1 MAKVN
6 LGKFNTRS
14 IATALT
20 AVTLVAVMIPASAN
34 AAGRHHDRTSAQDA
48 RYVRAAYAAEPR
60 YAEPRYEARRA
71 RVAERNYRYA
81 PEPVYAASPFPSEP
95 LLYPIG
101 GAVIGAIIGAA
112 VCPPCSIAGSA
123 LTSGGGALVGAGIG
137 AVGGTLVGVA
147 VTQPQERYVRF

>member
-1 MAKVN
+1 MTKVN
-6 LGKFNTRS
+6 LAKFNSRT

-20 AVTLVAVMIPASAN
+20 AATLVAVMIPASAN
-34 AAGRHHDRTSAQDA
+34 AAGRYHDRTSVQDA
-48 RYVRAAYAAEPR
+48 RYVRAAYA
-60 YAEPRYEARRA
+60 AEPRYEARRA

>member
-1 MAKVN
+1 M
-6 LGKFNTRS
+6 GKFNMGKFNPRT

-20 AVTLVAVMIPASAN
+20 AATLVAVMIPASAE
-34 AAGRHHDRTSAQDA
+34 AAGRYHDRTSAQDA
-48 RYVRAAYAAEPR
+48 RYVRAAYAAEPG
-60 YAEPRYEARRA
+60 YEARRA

-81 PEPVYAASPFPSEP
+81 PEPVYAAAPFPSEP

-123 LTSGGGALVGAGIG
+123 LTSGSGALVGAGIG

>member
-1 MAKVN
+1 MAK
-6 LGKFNTRS
+6 FNMRTV
-14 IATALT
+14 ATALT
-20 AVTLVAVMIPASAN
+20 AATLVAIMIPASAN
-34 AAGRHHDRTSAQDA
+34 AAGRYHDRTSAQDA
-48 RYVRAAYAAEPR
+48 RYVRAAYA
-60 YAEPRYEARRA
+60 AEPRYEARRA

>member
-6 LGKFNTRS
+6 LGKFNTRTV
-14 IATALT
+14 ATAVT
-20 AVTLVAVMIPASAN
+20 AATLVAVMIPASAN

-48 RYVRAAYAAEPR
+48 RYVRAAYA
-60 YAEPRYEARRA
+60 AEPRYEARRA

-123 LTSGGGALVGAGIG
+123 LTSGGGALVGGGIG
-137 AVGGTLVGVA
+137 AIGGTLVGVA

>member
-6 LGKFNTRS
+6 LAKFNTRT

-20 AVTLVAVMIPASAN
+20 AATLVAVMVPASAD
-34 AAGRHHDRTSAQDA
+34 AAGRYHDRTSAQDA
-48 RYVRAAYAAEPR
+48 RYVRAAYV
-60 YAEPRYEARRA
+60 AEPRYEVRRA
-71 RVAERNYRYA
+71 YAAERTYQRRRGYV
-81 PEPVYAASPFPSEP
+81 EPVHAASPFPSEP

-137 AVGGTLVGVA
+137 AIGGTLVGVA

>member
-1 MAKVN
+1 MAK
-6 LGKFNTRS
+6 FNMRTV
-14 IATALT
+14 ATALT
-20 AVTLVAVMIPASAN
+20 AATLVAIMIPASAN
-34 AAGRHHDRTSAQDA
+34 AAGRYHERTSAQDA
-48 RYVRAAYAAEPR
+48 RYVRAAYA
-60 YAEPRYEARRA
+60 AEPRYEARRA

>member
-6 LGKFNTRS
+6 LGKFNTRT

-20 AVTLVAVMIPASAN
+20 AATLVAVMIPASAN

-48 RYVRAAYAAEPR
+48 RYVRAAYA
-60 YAEPRYEARRA
+60 AEPRYEARRA

>member
-1 MAKVN
+1 MAR
-6 LGKFNTRS
+6 FNSRT

-20 AVTLVAVMIPASAN
+20 AATLVAAMVPASAN
-34 AAGRHHDRTSAQDA
+34 AASRHHDRYSAQDA

-60 YAEPRYEARRA
+60 YETRRV
-71 RVAERNYRYA
+71 RAEREYRVRRGYVA
-81 PEPVYAASPFPSEP
+81 EPVYAASPFPSEP

-123 LTSGGGALVGAGIG
+123 LTSGGGALIGGGIG
-137 AVGGTLVGVA
+137 AIGGTLVGVA
-147 VTQPQERYVRF
+147 VSQPQERYVRF

>member
-6 LGKFNTRS
+6 LAKFNTHT

-20 AVTLVAVMIPASAN
+20 AATLVAVMIPASAN
-34 AAGRHHDRTSAQDA
+34 AAGRYHDRTSAQDA
-48 RYVRAAYAAEPR
+48 RYVRAAYA
-60 YAEPRYEARRA
+60 AEPRYEARRA

>member
-1 MAKVN
+1 M
-6 LGKFNTRS
+6 GKFNTRA

-20 AVTLVAVMIPASAN
+20 AATLVAVMIPASAS
-34 AAGRHHDRTSAQDA
+34 AAGRHQDRYSAQDA

-60 YAEPRYEARRA
+60 YETRRA
-71 RVAERNYRYA
+71 RMAERNYRARRDYA

>member
-1 MAKVN
+1 MAK
-6 LGKFNTRS
+6 FNSRT

-20 AVTLVAVMIPASAN
+20 AATLVAVMIPASAN
-34 AAGRHHDRTSAQDA
+34 AAGRYHDRTSAQDA

-60 YAEPRYEARRA
+60 YEARRT
-71 RVAERNYRYA
+71 RVAERSYRYA

>member
-1 MAKVN
+1 MAK
-6 LGKFNTRS
+6 LNTRTL
-14 IATALT
+14 ATALS
-20 AVTLVAVMIPASAN
+20 AATLLAIMIPASAN
-34 AAGRHHDRTSAQDA
+34 AAGRHHDRYAAQDA

-60 YAEPRYEARRA
+60 YETRRVRAAERDHRARRD
-71 RVAERNYRYA
+71 YA

-137 AVGGTLVGVA
+137 AIGGTLVGVA
-147 VTQPQERYVRF
+147 VAQPQERYVRF

>member
-1 MAKVN
+1 MAK
-6 LGKFNTRS
+6 FNMRTV
-14 IATALT
+14 ATALT
-20 AVTLVAVMIPASAN
+20 AATLVAIMIPASAN
-34 AAGRHHDRTSAQDA
+34 AAGRYHERISAQDA
-48 RYVRAAYAAEPR
+48 RYVRAAYA
-60 YAEPRYEARRA
+60 AEPRYEARRA